1 MKHIYVYI
9 RKYYLF
15 INVLLLRI
23 YTYCHWILFKNNENM
38 HKPNIKYKLQEQV
51 PQPIHIYIY
60 IYIHI
65 THYVL
70 GDIPYIIGGIAHL
83 LGGMHIQ
90 ISPIVT
96 IFGE

>member
-1 MKHIYVYI
+1 
-9 RKYYLF
+9 
-15 INVLLLRI
+15 
-23 YTYCHWILFKNNENM
+23 M
-38 HKPNIKYKLQEQV
+38 HKPNIKYQLQEHV
-51 PQPIHIYIY
+51 HQPIRIYIY
-60 IYIHI
+60 IHIHI

-96 IFGE
+96 IFGEYSNHPLTSYFWVPRCQGIDPLPYSQPENI

>member
-1 MKHIYVYI
+1 MCYYYVYI
-9 RKYYLF
+9 HIAIGF
-15 INVLLLRI
+15 
-23 YTYCHWILFKNNENM
+23 FSKNI

-51 PQPIHIYIY
+51 HQPIHIYIY

-96 IFGE
+96 IFGEQPSINQLFLGT

>member
-1 MKHIYVYI
+1 MCYYYVYI
-9 RKYYLF
+9 HIAIGF
-15 INVLLLRI
+15 
-23 YTYCHWILFKNNENM
+23 FSKNI

-51 PQPIHIYIY
+51 HQP
-60 IYIHI
+60 IHI

-96 IFGE
+96 IFGEQPSINQLFLGT